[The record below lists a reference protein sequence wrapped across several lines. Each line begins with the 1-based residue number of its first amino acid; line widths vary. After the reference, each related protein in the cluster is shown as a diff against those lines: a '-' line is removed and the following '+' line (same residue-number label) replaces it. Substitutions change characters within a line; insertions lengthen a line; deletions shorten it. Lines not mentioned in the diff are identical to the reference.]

1 MLEKGRRKFH
11 RRIPKPGYLDTKKDR
26 MVHRTFLENARM
38 VHRTLLKNKD
48 DKMQ

>member
-1 MLEKGRRKFH
+1 M
-11 RRIPKPGYLDTKKDR
+11 PGYLDTKKDG
-26 MVHRTFLENARM
+26 MVHRTFLENTRM